1 MGYNLEHFTDE
12 DLKKARLV
20 MLNQHV
26 AEKTHRQRTL
36 ISSKLRHYTNELFKR
51 TGNPIYK

>member
-1 MGYNLEHFTDE
+1 MGYNLEHFTDDE
-12 DLKKARLV
+12 LKKARLV